1 MSAVQP
7 RVDLRL
13 LPSAAVAWGAAAC
26 VVLVPVD
33 RARLAAACGVA
44 ALLLGAAALLAC
56 SGRARLR
63 VLPAAALAV
72 VVGISVLGAGV
83 LQRGA
88 AAPAGVV
95 RAAQEGALVDVVGRV
110 AAPPRPLGGGVVPR
124 RVATTVAAEAV
135 RSARTG
141 ELLGGRV
148 HVELLVPVDPSAD
161 GARAVAVPSVD
172 VGVQVAVRGRASL
185 RPAGERAAVVVAVRG
200 APRVLDGPRPW
211 SAWSAAA
218 RGHARELAAALP
230 GDAGALLPGVTVGD
244 TGGVPDDL
252 RDAMRTSGL
261 AHLTAVSGAHFAL
274 LGALALACT
283 GALGAPRVVRA
294 AAVGLVSGALVLVVG
309 PEPSVVRAAV
319 MGAVGL
325 VGLLAGRRSL
335 GPAALCTAVVVLLLH
350 DPWLAVAP
358 GFVLSVGATAGLV
371 VLGPPLVARWAPRC
385 GRAAAGVLVA
395 PVAAQL
401 GCLPVVL
408 ALWPSLGVWSVP
420 ANLLTAPVV
429 APATVLGLAAVA
441 LAGWWPTGAAAL
453 AAVAGAACWWTGA
466 VARVCAGLPGAA
478 VAWLAG
484 PVGAGCALLVAVA
497 AAVLLAGRAGR
508 D

>member
-1 MSAVQP
+1 MSAVRP

-13 LPSAAVAWGAAAC
+13 LPSAAVAWGAGAC
-26 VVLVPVD
+26 LVLVPLDAV
-33 RARLAAACGVA
+33 RLVAAC
-44 ALLLGAAALLAC
+44 GAAALVLGAFVLVAC
-56 SGRARLR
+56 TGRARSR
-63 VLPAAALAV
+63 VLPGVVLVV
-72 VVGISVLGAGV
+72 VVGLAVLGAGAS
-83 LQRGA
+83 QRVA

-95 RAAQEGALVDVVGRV
+95 RAAQAGELVDVVGRV
-110 AAPPRPLGGGVVPR
+110 ATPPRPLGGGAGAR
-124 RVATTVAAEAV
+124 RVAVTVAADAV

-141 ELLGGRV
+141 ELLGVRV
-148 HVELLVPVDPSAD
+148 HVEVLVPAASSAD
-161 GARAVAVPSVD
+161 PGEVAQPALD
-172 VGVQVAVRGRASL
+172 AGVRIAVRGRASV
-185 RPAGERAAVVVAVRG
+185 RPTGERAAVAVAARG
-200 APRVLDGPRPW
+200 APRLLDGAPAG
-211 SAWSAAA
+211 SAWSVAA
-218 RGHARELAAALP
+218 REHARELAAALP

-244 TGGVPDDL
+244 TGAVPVDL

-274 LGALALACT
+274 LGALALAAT

-294 AAVGLVSGALVLVVG
+294 AAVGLVGTALVLVVG

-335 GPAALCTAVVVLLLH
+335 GPPALCTAVLVLLVH

-371 VLGPPLVARWAPRC
+371 VVGPPLVARWAPRC
-385 GRAAAGVLVA
+385 GHATAGVLVA

-408 ALWPSLGVWSVP
+408 ALWPSLGLWSVP
-420 ANLLTAPVV
+420 ANLLAAPVV
-429 APATVLGLAAVA
+429 APATVLGLGAVA
-441 LAGWWPTGAAAL
+441 LAGWWPAGAGAL

-478 VAWLAG
+478 VPWLPG

-497 AAVLLAGRAGR
+497 AAVLLAGRAQRG
-508 D
+508 